1 MTKFYAIVRSFEV
14 YDILSDEDIEW
25 YARQWTVDEEDNWAA
40 DETLSAEE
48 KLEIA
53 MEIWREGATTEFFAL
68 PQQKKQ
74 FLAWASDAHQLHLA
88 EKELKDF
95 RNEQKQRK
103 AARLMAALGGSAKT
117 PAKAAAARA
126 NGAKGGRPRKEQK
139 KRLELTRGV
148 Q

>member
-40 DETLSAEE
+40 DETLSADD
-48 KLEIA
+48 KLDIA
-53 MEIWREGATTEFFAL
+53 MQIWREDVTMCEFFEL
-68 PQQKKQ
+68 PKQKKQ
-74 FLAWASDAHQLHLA
+74 FLAWAADAHQLHLA

-117 PAKAAAARA
+117 PAKAAAART

-139 KRLELTRGV
+139 KGA
-148 Q
+148 

>member
-14 YDILSDEDIEW
+14 YGILSDEDIEW

-74 FLAWASDAHQLHLA
+74 FLAWASDAHQRHLA

-95 RNEQKQRK
+95 RNKQKKRK

-126 NGAKGGRPRKEQK
+126 NGARGGRPRKDQK
-139 KRLELTRGV
+139 KGA
-148 Q
+148 